1 MKHNYVVLHRY
12 PKNQKFEESSFVPE
26 KGEDPF
32 PGHEGMFDSL
42 EQQTGQKIIGV
53 INATMLEN
61 IAWTR
66 REEQEAGP
74 EQTVV
79 IYDLVITYLNS
90 SQVSD
95 GHLQIQSMNLFS
107 GSGFVNNVGNRFH
120 SKSLQATMMNNV
132 VNGICKAIMKTYE
145 SNGQSVVHYYPP
157 FDLGDIQ
164 LVSTTNPYFDAA
176 GEKGEGLEEVFE
188 EMIKGADFS

>member
-12 PKNQKFEESSFVPE
+12 PKNQKFDEPSYVPE
-26 KGEDPF
+26 KGMESEFDPM
-32 PGHEGMFDSL
+32 PGEGHAGMIDEL
-42 EQQTGQKIIGV
+42 QTGQRILGV

-90 SQVSD
+90 NQVSD
-95 GHLQIQSMNLFS
+95 GHLQIQSMNLYS

-120 SKSLQATMMNNV
+120 SKSPAFIL
-132 VNGICKAIMKTYE
+132 I
-145 SNGQSVVHYYPP
+145 
-157 FDLGDIQ
+157 LG
-164 LVSTTNPYFDAA
+164 
-176 GEKGEGLEEVFE
+176 
-188 EMIKGADFS
+188 